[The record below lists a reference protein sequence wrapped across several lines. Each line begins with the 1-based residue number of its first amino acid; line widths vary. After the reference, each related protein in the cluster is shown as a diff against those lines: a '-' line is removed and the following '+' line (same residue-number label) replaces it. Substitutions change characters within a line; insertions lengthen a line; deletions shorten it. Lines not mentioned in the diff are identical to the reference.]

1 LTNTQGNFGN
11 HDRKEVLAHY
21 QADLKLPEKEEK
33 GQHRDVLH
41 LHELI
46 KTEESDKGCSK
57 RGFSNRLFSGA
68 GLGRIAG
75 LIPLYPMSM

>member
-41 LHELI
+41 LHELAYFRGQAL
-46 KTEESDKGCSK
+46 EELQV
-57 RGFSNRLFSGA
+57 LFHC
-68 GLGRIAG
+68 IQ
-75 LIPLYPMSM
+75 